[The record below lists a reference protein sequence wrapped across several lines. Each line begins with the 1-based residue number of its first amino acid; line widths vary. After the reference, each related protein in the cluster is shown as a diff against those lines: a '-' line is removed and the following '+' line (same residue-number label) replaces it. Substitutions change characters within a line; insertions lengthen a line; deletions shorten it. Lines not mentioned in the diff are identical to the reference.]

1 MKIDKFSMAKGWM
14 MQDDASPEEAKATWD
29 FLEKK
34 FEDNRNN
41 QLMASAETDAIIQ
54 SINDKFGP
62 GTMFPA
68 SQAPQPEMTDTQA
81 IFEWEERNR
90 KAGGGRI
97 GFEDGNDVDVPKWK
111 RTTNY
116 KKTQEAKKKG
126 LVWNKYTKTM
136 DKPVGP
142 WGNTPKSEFS
152 KLSNTE
158 KFHRYVAR
166 KKAANPDW
174 KRQQLPKK
182 EGKVWDRKEKVFR
195 EKKARTKGK
204 AGLEFEKKLLELI
217 EQGNT
222 NFETQGH
229 LIEKITGSKNTSGNI
244 SRILDK
250 HKDKFKFTRKT
261 RLGGNEALK
270 NEKILEYFNQQ
281 EPGSRINVE
290 RAVKDINKTL
300 PKDQQLSETIIYN
313 RLKDTKFNT
322 NFLGSHTIGSLHG
335 ELSDGMKQNIIDT
348 FGDELG
354 ITMEDFAKKGRYGVN
369 AAKDI
374 NKYEAIRRFVKGGK
388 FDVAYNVGAAD
399 GWILESYKRAG
410 YKPLKEVIKGVEKT
424 IGYEAPD
431 GTKWYGAKKWA
442 TKYNGKQV
450 KESNP
455 GWKRVD
461 DLVKIVGET
470 RVAPNQAIMDLLSK
484 GSGIKNINGITLES
498 LTGYLLDN
506 NVDVKDIKR
515 GLINLPKHHVKGV
528 KISPDADIQLVTRVA
543 NEKARDTLVEIEN
556 LKKQNL
562 SINYDAIDADLKN
575 YGVSVVVD
583 GKRLGG
589 QGFESKADIEKW
601 ATEKIGKWKKAD
613 FEKFAKQFKNPK
625 LNKFA
630 QNMMS
635 SGPAGAY
642 ELLMK
647 DPITQKLINS
657 KPFKEFEALTRGTMR
672 TAGKAF
678 GLGDLVLGYY
688 DYKNNLSKGESP
700 NVARENA
707 YQMMSFGLWKTGDKE
722 VQKEI
727 RERFVKE
734 GGNPD
739 IFDQTVA
746 LNKKHQEFRKTL
758 NEFAEQSEWAGDKTA
773 KATFEKMLTN
783 NMNDIIN
790 MQKKLSVDY
799 GIDQAGG
806 PITIGTSQAAEDVKK
821 AAYGYAKDRTA
832 SVIEKAALRKDPAAG
847 VEGDPIMNMLGPG
860 WWKKFLPQNLL
871 WGNFAGVPVTEKEKE
886 AYRIK
891 QLAKEDP
898 EAFEKHLQKQ
908 GVYRSEGMNLPAL
921 INFSMRYPEYGVNF
935 ETGKKSYFDGGIA
948 SLRRKK

>member
-1 MKIDKFSMAKGWM
+1 
-14 MQDDASPEEAKATWD
+14 
-29 FLEKK
+29 
-34 FEDNRNN
+34 
-41 QLMASAETDAIIQ
+41 
-54 SINDKFGP
+54 GP

-68 SQAPQPEMTDTQA
+68 SQAPQPEMTDQQA

-250 HKDKFKFTRKT
+250 HKDKFKLARKT

-528 KISPDADIQLVTRVA
+528 KGSPADDIQLVTRVA
-543 NEKARDTLVEIEN
+543 NTEARKVMNEVEA
-556 LKKQNL
+556 LKKNNQP
-562 SINYDAIDADLKN
+562 IDYNALDNRLKN
-575 YGVSVVVD
+575 YGVSVEVD

-635 SGPAGAY
+635 SGPAGAL
-642 ELLMK
+642 ELFKADPAVRRIANSQGYKTFMK
-647 DPITQKLINS
+647 AARMP
-657 KPFKEFEALTRGTMR
+657 
-672 TAGKAF
+672 GKFF
-678 GLGDLVLGYY
+678 GIGDAVFGYF
-688 DYKNNLSKGESP
+688 DYKNNLSKGQSH
-700 NVARENA
+700 NVALQNA
-707 YQMMSFGLWKTGDKE
+707 KQAMSFGLWKVGDEE

-739 IFDQTVA
+739 IFDQTIA
-746 LNKKHQEFRKTL
+746 LNKKTQQFQNRL
-758 NEFAEQSEWAGDKTA
+758 NEFAEQSEWAGDKAA
-773 KATFEKMLTN
+773 KSTFEKMLTKD
-783 NMNDIIN
+783 MNDILD
-790 MQKKLSVDY
+790 MRKQFSTDY
-799 GIDQAGG
+799 AVSEAGA
-806 PITIGTSQAAEDVKK
+806 PIQIKDTSQPFTDVKK
-821 AAYGYAKDRTA
+821 AAYEYAKEQSGKPD
-832 SVIEKAALRKDPAAG
+832 VIEGAAVQRDATAG
-847 VEGDPIMNMLGPG
+847 TMG
-860 WWKKFLPQNLL
+860 NLL
-871 WGNFAGVPVTEKEKE
+871 QNFLSWDFPNILRLKPTQKMREENQL
-886 AYRIK
+886 K
-891 QLAKEDP
+891 QLKEQDP
-898 EAFEKHLQKQ
+898 VMFEKLLQSK
-908 GVYRSEGMNLPAL
+908 
-921 INFSMRYPEYGVNF
+921 
-935 ETGKKSYFDGGIA
+935 GIY
-948 SLRRKK
+948 